1 MEHLIFLNNRSVRNF
16 EIEIDRW
23 CFFVRVDNEY
33 RLIIDKKDER
43 CSSENVERFA
53 KEFVENIQLERQSV
67 GEMIFGIRRN
77 QSKHV
82 ERLIESLDEKK
93 ESLGIKSYGLTM
105 TSIEDVFLKSVIEES
120 NKSC

>member
-1 MEHLIFLNNRSVRNF
+1 M
-16 EIEIDRW
+16 
-23 CFFVRVDNEY
+23 
-33 RLIIDKKDER
+33 IIDKKDER
-43 CSSENVERFA
+43 CSSESVERFA